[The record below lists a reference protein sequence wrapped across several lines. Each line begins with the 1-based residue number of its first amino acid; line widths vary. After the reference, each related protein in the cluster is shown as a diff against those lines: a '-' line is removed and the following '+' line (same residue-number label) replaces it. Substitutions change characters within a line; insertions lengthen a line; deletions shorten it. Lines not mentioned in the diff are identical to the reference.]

1 MRIREL
7 LEAKKF
13 DETDFVFQSG
23 NNKRELNFDL
33 IEDLIHFMNEDD
45 DIYRRHTYPA
55 IAKCIDKVSAK
66 TKPSI
71 SIFEPAVKECYK
83 LYSKKFPIREL
94 PEELDDNMCKEV
106 CSKLHETVVQHITD
120 GKYKD

>member
-13 DETDFVFQSG
+13 DEKEYVLQTG
-23 NNKRELNFDL
+23 EGRELNFDL

-55 IAKCIDKVSAK
+55 IASCIDKVSAK
-66 TKPSI
+66 GKPSHN
-71 SIFEPAVKECYK
+71 IFAPAVKECYK
-83 LYSKKFPIREL
+83 LYSQKFPIREL
-94 PEELDDNMCKEV
+94 PEELDEKMCEQV
-106 CSKLHETVVQHITD
+106 CEKIHETVIQHITN
-120 GKYKD
+120 GKYKG